1 MRRNIIETV
10 LAGVVLLVAGFF
22 VIFALNLTERRSS
35 DAYDIKANF
44 VQTPGLLEGA
54 AVQVA
59 GVPVGYV
66 SRIAVD
72 PVTFDVEVRM
82 EIDQEVGLPTDSSA
96 SLTEDGA
103 LGGTIVQLHRGE
115 ADTNLEIGGFITKT
129 ESPVNLVDQIGRF
142 IYGSDL

>member
-10 LAGVVLLVAGFF
+10 LAAVVLLVAGSF
-22 VIFALNLTERRSS
+22 VLFAINITDQRSDDS
-35 DAYDIKANF
+35 YDIKANF

-66 SRIAVD
+66 SRVAVD

-82 EIDQEVGLPTDSSA
+82 EIDQDVRLPVDSSA

-103 LGGTIVQLHRGE
+103 LGGTIVQLHRGKAE
-115 ADTNLEIGGFITKT
+115 ANLELGGFITNT
-129 ESPVNLVDQIGRF
+129 VSPVNLVDQIGRF